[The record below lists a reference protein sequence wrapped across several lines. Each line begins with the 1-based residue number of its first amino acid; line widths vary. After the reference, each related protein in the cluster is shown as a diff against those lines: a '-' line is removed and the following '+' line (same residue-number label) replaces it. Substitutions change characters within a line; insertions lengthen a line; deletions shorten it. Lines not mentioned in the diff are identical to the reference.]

1 MLALLSSE
9 FRELRRHRIPKY
21 LPVSECLEERGS
33 TFSLGRTIAD
43 FVFSGT
49 LGRGFVTI

>member
-9 FRELRRHRIPKY
+9 LRELRRDRIPKY
-21 LPVSECLEERGS
+21 PPVSECLGERGS
-33 TFSLGRTIAD
+33 ASSLGRTIPD